1 MALRTIKAEIAG
13 TIIAL
18 AKQAGDMVEMDGIV
32 LFMES
37 MKMEMPVTAPAS
49 GRIVEIA
56 VTDGD
61 TVTEGQVL
69 ARIET

>member
-1 MALRTIKAEIAG
+1 VALRTIKAEIAG
-13 TIIAL
+13 TIIAVEM
-18 AKQAGDMVEMDGIV
+18 QAGDAVEVDGIV

-56 VTDGD
+56 VADGD

>member
-13 TIIAL
+13 TIIAVE
-18 AKQAGDMVEMDGIV
+18 KNVGDAVEMDDIV

-37 MKMEMPVTAPAS
+37 MKMEMPVTAPAA
-49 GRIVEIA
+49 GRVA
-56 VTDGD
+56 VVVVADGD